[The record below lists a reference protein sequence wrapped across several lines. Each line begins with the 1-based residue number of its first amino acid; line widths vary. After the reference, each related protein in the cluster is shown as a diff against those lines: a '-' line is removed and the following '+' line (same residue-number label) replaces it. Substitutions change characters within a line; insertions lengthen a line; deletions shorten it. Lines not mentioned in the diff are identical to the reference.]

1 MIDCIDEVFQLPREK
16 LDKCGKEGRDLRSR
30 TIKTSL
36 ISLMEDGN
44 TEQIWAHCFFAQ
56 QKANIPK
63 SCTSKPRVW
72 QSNIYWESKKKTAKN
87 YIEKTL

>member
-36 ISLMEDGN
+36 ISLMGDGN

-56 QKANIPK
+56 QKANVPK
-63 SCTSKPRVW
+63 SCTSKPRVCKATFIGKAKRKL
-72 QSNIYWESKKKTAKN
+72 QKT
-87 YIEKTL
+87 T

>member
-36 ISLMEDGN
+36 ISLMGDGN
-44 TEQIWAHCFFAQ
+44 TEQIWAHCFFA
-56 QKANIPK
+56 
-63 SCTSKPRVW
+63 
-72 QSNIYWESKKKTAKN
+72 
-87 YIEKTL
+87 

>member
-36 ISLMEDGN
+36 ISLMGDGN
-44 TEQIWAHCFFAQ
+44 TEQIWAHCFF
-56 QKANIPK
+56 
-63 SCTSKPRVW
+63 CTTKGKRSKVMHF
-72 QSNIYWESKKKTAKN
+72 
-87 YIEKTL
+87 